1 MRLMTLP
8 LLLSAALLSVATAA
22 TAATPA
28 SVAVNATVE
37 DACEIILGL
46 GPSQNIEFDYQAAAT
61 ISTTGTGAVL
71 VRCNLDSGPFLAY
84 WDDTQW
90 NPNGS
95 VDLMNGTNK
104 LNVVLSADADPTF
117 LGSDSIM
124 GSGYVYNLMATAAA
138 GQWTAPTGSYTKV
151 VDFYVGW

>member
-1 MRLMTLP
+1 MRLITLP
-8 LLLSAALLSVATAA
+8 LLLSAALLSVA

-37 DACEIILGL
+37 DACEIIGTSTIL
-46 GPSQNIEFDYQAAAT
+46 FDYAAAVATPT
-61 ISTTGTGAVL
+61 IGIGQVD

-90 NPNGS
+90 NANGS

-104 LNVVLSADADPTF
+104 LNVMLSADVDPTPVSAPRD
-117 LGSDSIM
+117 GSS
-124 GSGYVYNLMATAAA
+124 YVYNLNATAAA
-138 GQWTAPTGSYTKV
+138 GQWMAPTGAYTKV